1 MCKACP
7 GRSWSR
13 RCLNLLLG
21 GILGTLGQGLRVVAG
36 LKKMNDQAARDRKTF
51 SDMFQTSAML
61 SSLMIGFIA
70 GAVAIVVSI
79 DVAAVGKEID
89 KTTIVTLITAGYAG
103 TDFIEGFIRKH
114 LPGGGGGGGDA
125 PPEAPAPA
133 APAVTDEPAV
143 G

>member
-1 MCKACP
+1 MTTEQ
-7 GRSWSR
+7 WI
-13 RCLNLLLG
+13 LQLLLG
-21 GILGTLGQGLRVVAG
+21 GILGMVGQGLRVVAG

-79 DVAAVGKEID
+79 DVAAAAHSID

-103 TDFIEGFIRKH
+103 TDFIEGFIKKH
-114 LPGGGGGGGDA
+114 LPGGGGSDA
-125 PPEAPAPA
+125 PPEASAPA
-133 APAVTDEPAV
+133 APVVTDEPAV